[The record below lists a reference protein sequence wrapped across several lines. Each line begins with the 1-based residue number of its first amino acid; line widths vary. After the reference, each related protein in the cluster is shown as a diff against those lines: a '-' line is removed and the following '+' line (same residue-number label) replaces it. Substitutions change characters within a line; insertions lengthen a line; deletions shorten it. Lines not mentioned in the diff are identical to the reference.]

1 MELLHRPVIPFD
13 HHEIQK
19 LIDRLPPKYRDWVGA
34 WEKDDWSLA
43 VGRWSPCR
51 YAASGL
57 TSFLGTSPEQAPCV
71 PSASACEIDSEL
83 IAGRSAQWI
92 HDGLCRVAVD
102 ALRQSAQVAQPC
114 IEASSQTPE
123 PHDSY

>member
-1 MELLHRPVIPFD
+1 MRFQLAKV
-13 HHEIQK
+13 
-19 LIDRLPPKYRDWVGA
+19 WV
-34 WEKDDWSLA
+34 
-43 VGRWSPCR
+43 
-51 YAASGL
+51 

-102 ALRQSAQVAQPC
+102 ALRQSARVAQPG

-123 PHDSY
+123 PHDSYWGVIGE

>member
-1 MELLHRPVIPFD
+1 MSSRDFSNEYEGFRNALKTTLNLRVIGSIP
-13 HHEIQK
+13 
-19 LIDRLPPKYRDWVGA
+19 RR
-34 WEKDDWSLA
+34 
-43 VGRWSPCR
+43 
-51 YAASGL
+51 L

-102 ALRQSAQVAQPC
+102 ALRQSAGGAQPG

-123 PHDSY
+123 PHDSYWGVIGE